1 MKKNKILTIVTISL
15 FLGLVTYAH
24 NTDAQGSDVFS
35 LAVCDNPHG
44 KTFYYDGKRAAQND
58 KFIDIVDEGYVN
70 DPPSF
75 IIDTRNATTI
85 FVKWGNKESQA
96 DILSEKIDDKG
107 FYQRITAVEAETNY
121 SWMYSLF
128 PREGIAF
135 ITRQGNSHKNIK
147 TLTSTF
153 FTFCDFQ

>member
-1 MKKNKILTIVTISL
+1 MKIHRILGIVALSL
-15 FLGLVTYAH
+15 FLGTTTYIRS
-24 NTDAQGSDVFS
+24 TDAQGSDVFS

-44 KTFYYDGKRAAQND
+44 KTFYYDAKKAAQDD
-58 KFIDIVDEGYVN
+58 KFIDVVDEGYVN

-75 IIDTRNATTI
+75 IIDTRDATTI
-85 FVKWGNKESQA
+85 FVKWGQKESQA
-96 DILSEKIDDKG
+96 DILSEKIDEQG

-135 ITRQGNSHKNIK
+135 ITRQGNSHKNVK